1 MDVEI
6 IQPGLATTVQD
17 RGRTGY
23 YHLGIPQGGALDQY
37 SYELGNALVGNLDG
51 EAALECTYM
60 GPEIR
65 AHGRCVAAVT
75 GATVEVRVNGQ
86 AVPQWKSFT
95 LEADDVLS
103 FGIISEGARFYI
115 ALAGGVDVPEV
126 LGSRSTYPIGR
137 LGGVDGRKLEA
148 GDRISIAAGG
158 ASQAGAEIP
167 EDLRPTFPKELTVRI
182 ISGLYD
188 HLLTDAGRR
197 NLLEE
202 PWTLTPVADRMGMR
216 FEGPGVEW
224 KEREQPFGAGSDPS
238 NIVDAGYAV
247 GSIQIPGGTQPII
260 LHRDAV
266 SAGGYAM
273 VGTVISADM
282 DAVGRAAPGTVV
294 HFSGV
299 DMDEALAARRERKE
313 ALQAAIDSVR

>member
-65 AHGRCVAAVT
+65 AHGRCVVAVT
-75 GATVEVRVNGQ
+75 GATVEARVNGD
-86 AVPQWKSFT
+86 AVPQWTSFS

-115 ALAGGVDVPEV
+115 AFGGGADVPEV
-126 LGSRSTYPIGR
+126 LGSRSTYPLGR

-148 GDRISIAAGG
+148 GDRIIIAEGG
-158 ASQAGAEIP
+158 GTEVGAEIP
-167 EDLRPTFPKELTVRI
+167 EDLRPTFPKALTVRI

-188 HLLTDAGRR
+188 HLLTETGRR
-197 NLLEE
+197 NLLEA

-224 KEREQPFGAGSDPS
+224 KERKQPFGAGSDPS

-282 DAVGRAAPGTVV
+282 DVVGRAAPGTVV
-294 HFSGV
+294 HFSDV
-299 DMDEALAARRERKE
+299 TMDEALEARKQRKE
-313 ALQAAIDSVR
+313 ALQASLDSLR